1 MILRD
6 YERFL
11 HLPANPCKL
20 LQVLI
25 YLNCSMILRDLDRFL
40 LEPYKKILQVLD
52 KLFLYDLERSL
63 QDMYF
68 QEKSWK
74 FLASSYLCNMI
85 LRDQERILQER
96 LPTNSWKFLLM

>member
-1 MILRD
+1 MYDLESLKDSCKIHLRKACKFLVCSYMILRN

-52 KLFLYDLERSL
+52 EFLH
-63 QDMYF
+63 
-68 QEKSWK
+68 KV
-74 FLASSYLCNMI
+74 
-85 LRDQERILQER
+85 
-96 LPTNSWKFLLM
+96 LLV